1 MTAAGDRPVLTDGRL
16 RIRPGQP
23 GDAARLR
30 AILAEPSVALAH
42 RHAGAGSRDGVIP

>member
-1 MTAAGDRPVLTDGRL
+1 MTAGDGRPVLTGGQIT
-16 RIRPGQP
+16 IRPGAP